1 VERSCRSS
9 GLTFR
14 QQPDRAAPARWEG
27 AHNGR
32 CRRVCER
39 PLPMTTVTLQFP
51 DEVFSAL
58 RRSPE
63 EFARE
68 LRLAAAI
75 LWYQRGE
82 ISQEKAAQVAG
93 LSRTQFLLELA
104 RTKSDAFVV
113 DFDDLRRELSLG

>member
-1 VERSCRSS
+1 
-9 GLTFR
+9 
-14 QQPDRAAPARWEG
+14 
-27 AHNGR
+27 
-32 CRRVCER
+32 
-39 PLPMTTVTLQFP
+39 MTTVTLQFP

-58 RRSPE
+58 RRSSE

-75 LWYQRGE
+75 LWYERGE

-93 LSRTQFLLELA
+93 LSRTKFLLELA

-113 DFDDLRRELSLG
+113 DFDDLRRERSLG